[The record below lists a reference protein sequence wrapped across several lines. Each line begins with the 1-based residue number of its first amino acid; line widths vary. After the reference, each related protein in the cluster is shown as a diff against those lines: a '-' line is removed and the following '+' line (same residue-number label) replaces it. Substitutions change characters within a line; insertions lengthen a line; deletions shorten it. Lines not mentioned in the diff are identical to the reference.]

1 MNDTLMDLIVRDFKG
16 GDTLADIAE
25 ARGLSYVQVERAV
38 RRHLLRVTHA
48 AA

>member
-1 MNDTLMDLIVRDFKG
+1 MNDTLMDLIVRDFRG

-38 RRHLLRVTHA
+38 RRFMLRVTNA
-48 AA
+48 A